1 MKRVYCLYSLLL
13 LVRMEIDGENTCV
26 YMCPMKKIGKG
37 VDLEMSCLT
46 IAPIYLKYLYDW
58 RLVKGL

>member
-1 MKRVYCLYSLLL
+1 
-13 LVRMEIDGENTCV
+13 MEIDGENTCV